1 MQWSNNN
8 PAKSDKQK
16 IAILEAK
23 LKAEKER
30 NDKNEQRVK
39 DLQDIVA
46 EIVEGGEKD
55 GLMD

>member
-8 PAKSDKQK
+8 PAKSDKHK
-16 IAILEAK
+16 IAMLEAK

-46 EIVEGGEKD
+46 EIVEGGD
-55 GLMD
+55 NNG

>member
-8 PAKSDKQK
+8 PANSDKQK

-46 EIVEGGEKD
+46 EIVEGGENN
-55 GLMD
+55 G